1 MLKSCRNAVVII
13 LGGGVLSFFFFPIV
27 ISGIA
32 KFIIIYSK
40 TMCIFKVLNMLEYQ
54 LTSKTFGTHT

>member
-13 LGGGVLSFFFFPIV
+13 WGGGGSFFFFPIV

-32 KFIIIYSK
+32 KFVIIYSK

>member
-13 LGGGVLSFFFFPIV
+13 WGGGVLLFFFPIV